1 MFSFKSLVKKETNQ
15 KKDSEQIPNTSQKKT
30 QLVQPSPLRHT
41 KKVPKAKEKEE
52 VSGIYAA
59 SYKLLGNRVKFLYPR
74 LIGLENK
81 LDKAMMPVP
90 YEAYLC
96 SMVVMGI
103 IIGIVSMVMAIAFV
117 FIINIQQ
124 IELRIFF
131 PFISAAAGFEAGLGV
146 MYKYPEVNIS
156 TRKRRLQEEAPYFIG
171 YMATLAASGLTLE
184 GIFKAIAKEN
194 TKEEFV
200 RSARYIIRDVDI
212 LGMDIIS
219 ALSDL
224 IRKTPSEAFSELL
237 EGLISTIQTGG
248 NLKEYFTALAKV
260 QMEEK
265 KQTIQKM
272 TASLGIIAEMYTIL
286 LVVFPLMA
294 IIMFS
299 IMATMATSFMGLDIT
314 TMMMLI
320 SYLLVPIF
328 GIVILIMIDG
338 MVPKR

>member
-1 MFSFKSLVKKETNQ
+1 MFSFKNFVRKEENQ
-15 KKDSEQIPNTSQKKT
+15 KKDSNKISNTTQKKT
-30 QLVQPSPLRHT
+30 ELVQPSTKHRT
-41 KKVPKAKEKEE
+41 KKEQKVKKEE
-52 VSGIYAA
+52 VSSIYAA
-59 SYKLLGNRVKFLYPR
+59 SYKLLGNRIKYLYPR
-74 LIGLENK
+74 LIGLEGK

-90 YEAYLC
+90 YEPYLC
-96 SMVVMGI
+96 SMVLIGI
-103 IIGIVSMVMAIAFV
+103 IVGIVSMVLASAFV
-117 FIINIQQ
+117 LIINLQQ
-124 IELRIFF
+124 MELRIFF
-131 PFISAAAGFEAGLGV
+131 PFIAAIAGFEAGMGV

-200 RSARYIIRDVDI
+200 RSAQYIIRDIDI
-212 LGMDIIS
+212 LGMDIIT

-224 IRKTPSEAFSELL
+224 IRKTPAESFCELL
-237 EGLISTIQTGG
+237 EGLISTIQSGG

-320 SYLLVPIF
+320 SYLLVPVS
-328 GIVILIMIDG
+328 GLVILIMIDG

>member
-1 MFSFKSLVKKETNQ
+1 MFSFKNLVKKEQ
-15 KKDSEQIPNTSQKKT
+15 KKDNVPIPNTNQNKT
-30 QLVQPSPLRHT
+30 QLVQPSPVHRT
-41 KKVPKAKEKEE
+41 KKVPKPKEKDE
-52 VSGIYAA
+52 VSAIYAA
-59 SYKLLGNRVKFLYPR
+59 SYKLLGNRIKFLYPR
-74 LIGLENK
+74 LTALENK

-96 SMVVMGI
+96 SMVVVGI
-103 IIGIVSMVMAIAFV
+103 IVGIVSMVFATAFV

-124 IELRIFF
+124 TELKIFF
-131 PFISAAAGFEAGLGV
+131 PLISAAAGFEAGLGV

-219 ALSDL
+219 ALTDL

-299 IMATMATSFMGLDIT
+299 IMATMATTFMGLDIT

>member
-1 MFSFKSLVKKETNQ
+1 MFSFKNPIKKEIKQKKNSEPFVNANQ
-15 KKDSEQIPNTSQKKT
+15 KTT
-30 QLVQPSPLRHT
+30 QLVPPSIVREA
-41 KKVPKAKEKEE
+41 KKRPKAKEKEE

-59 SYKLLGNRVKFLYPR
+59 SYKLLGKRAKFLYPR
-74 LIGLENK
+74 LIGLETK

-90 YEAYLC
+90 YEAYVC
-96 SMVVMGI
+96 TMVFVGI
-103 IIGIVSMVMAIAFV
+103 IASIVSLALATVFV
-117 FIINIQQ
+117 AIINLPVP
-124 IELRIFF
+124 ELKVFF
-131 PFISAAAGFEAGLGV
+131 PLFAAAAGFEAGLGV
-146 MYKYPEVNIS
+146 MYKYPEINVS

-184 GIFKAIAKEN
+184 GIFKAIAKEK

-200 RSARYIIRDVDI
+200 RSARYIIRDVDV
-212 LGMDIIS
+212 LGMDIIT

-265 KQTIQKM
+265 KMIIQKM

-299 IMATMATSFMGLDIT
+299 IMATMATTFLGMDIT

-320 SYLLVPIF
+320 AYLLVPIC
-328 GIVILIMIDG
+328 GIMILLLIDG

>member
-1 MFSFKSLVKKETNQ
+1 MFSFKTHAKKEIKQ
-15 KKDSEQIPNTSQKKT
+15 KKNSERLVNTNEKNS
-30 QLVQPSPLRHT
+30 QLVQPSTVRRT
-41 KKVPKAKEKEE
+41 KKPPKAKEKEE
-52 VSGIYAA
+52 VSAIYAA

-74 LIGLENK
+74 LIGLETK

-90 YEAYLC
+90 YEAYVC
-96 SMVVMGI
+96 TMVM
-103 IIGIVSMVMAIAFV
+103 IGFIVSIVSLVAATAFV
-117 FIINIQQ
+117 SIINLPVV
-124 IELRIFF
+124 ELKVFF
-131 PFISAAAGFEAGLGV
+131 PFFAAAAGFEAGLGV
-146 MYKYPEVNIS
+146 MYKYPEIAVG

-184 GIFKAIAKEN
+184 GIFKAIAKEK

-200 RSARYIIRDVDI
+200 KSARYIIRDVDA

-219 ALSDL
+219 ALTDL

-265 KQTIQKM
+265 KMMIQKM

-299 IMATMATSFMGLDIT
+299 IMATMATSFLRLDIT

-328 GIVILIMIDG
+328 GLVILIMIDG
-338 MVPKR
+338 MVAKR